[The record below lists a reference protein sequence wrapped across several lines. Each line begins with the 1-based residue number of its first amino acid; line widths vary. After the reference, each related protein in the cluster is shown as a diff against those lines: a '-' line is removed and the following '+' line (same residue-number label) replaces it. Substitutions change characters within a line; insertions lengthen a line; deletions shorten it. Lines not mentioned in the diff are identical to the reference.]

1 MKNATPAQILQ
12 KKLEEKWALDPDDTD
27 MIVMQHEFEYIL
39 KDKFYRIT
47 SSMVAEGRD
56 NVDTAMAMTVGF
68 PVAIGCKLI
77 LEGKIKDTGV
87 KIPTSSNIYK
97 PILEELAN
105 FGIVFKEEKI
115 EIPKPNG
122 K

>member
-1 MKNATPAQILQ
+1 
-12 KKLEEKWALDPDDTD
+12 
-27 MIVMQHEFEYIL
+27 MQ
-39 KDKFYRIT
+39 DKFYQIT
-47 SSMVAEGRD
+47 SSMVVEGKND
-56 NVDTAMAMTVGF
+56 TDTAMAITVGL

-87 KIPTSSNIYK
+87 KIPTSSNIYE

-105 FGIVFKEEKI
+105 YGIIFKEERE
-115 EIPKPNG
+115 EIAEPNG